1 MRLGLLT
8 AALAILAAQASADG
22 YHTRDMGAG
31 GSGEECMERAEAAI
45 RAYAAEPGNSDG
57 GTIINSGDWSVQG
70 FDLLPGDVDVQI
82 ACPYRNNVASIVLA
96 ISHSRGSHDERAAV
110 IDGITEHWNAYE
122 EHQGRP
128 SK

>member
-1 MRLGLLT
+1 MRLGLIS
-8 AALAILAAQASADG
+8 AALAVLATQASADG

-31 GSGEECMERAEAAI
+31 GSGEECMQRAEAAI

-57 GTIINSGDWSVQG
+57 GTVINSGDWSVQG

-82 ACPYRNNVASIVLA
+82 ACPYRNNIASIVLA
-96 ISHSRGSHDERAAV
+96 ISHSRGEEAQRVEV
-110 IDGITEHWNAYE
+110 IDGITEHWDAYE
-122 EHQGRP
+122 AAPARP